1 MASFIEFLQGNPLYI
16 VGLFFLI
23 IFFIVSLL
31 KKAIKLLVIALILFI
46 GYSYYLNDIFDE
58 YQSSNEGFGLFLIVK
73 ESDKYGFSFINFDN
87 VSIMCCLCLLY
98 GKYILN

>member
-58 YQSSNEGFGLFLIVK
+58 YQSSNEAFGLLESKAEELVDKVK
-73 ESDKYGFSFINFDN
+73 DTLDQ
-87 VSIMCCLCLLY
+87 
-98 GKYILN
+98 